1 MVVSSVPLS
10 NEKLI
15 ILMLTLAWS
24 SDTKFGSSCS
34 ILMLARAVVAR
45 STMELMAVLVGLLWS
60 MHGHV
65 IIIERDIGLVG
76 RCMDTSSLLSG
87 I

>member
-1 MVVSSVPLS
+1 
-10 NEKLI
+10 
-15 ILMLTLAWS
+15 
-24 SDTKFGSSCS
+24 
-34 ILMLARAVVAR
+34 MLARAVVAR